1 MIAAGWG
8 DRDWSPALDSKLS
21 TEDNAVE
28 PEGVSCSILRWES
41 KSLGR
46 DVDGIE
52 SWSADETAGSRLRT
66 GVVASVI
73 VIPPSSLPFM

>member
-52 SWSADETAGSRLRT
+52 SWVG
-66 GVVASVI
+66 G
-73 VIPPSSLPFM
+73 